1 MNLLEP
7 ELLATSAREAV
18 AKLHPRE
25 LVKKPVLFVVAVG
38 SVLTTLSALIHPSV
52 FTWVISVWLW
62 LTVLFA
68 NLAEAVAEGRGRA
81 QAESLRKARTDTVA
95 LRLNHWTYGA
105 NLRHAETEV
114 VTPAE
119 LQPFDFVL
127 VEAAKR
133 SRPTATSSTA
143 PRWWT
148 SPPSPANRPRSC
160 GSRAATGPR

>member
-1 MNLLEP
+1 MAPATAQHVPPGLGTPPRTPVNRPSRKRSGQVNMLEP
-7 ELLATSAREAV
+7 ELLAASAREAV
-18 AKLHPRE
+18 GKLHPRE

-38 SVLTTLSALIHPSV
+38 SVLTTLSALVHPSV

-105 NLRHAETEV
+105 NLRRAETEA

-119 LQPFDFVL
+119 LQPL
-127 VEAAKR
+127 TSSS
-133 SRPTATSSTA
+133 SRPAS
-143 PRWWT
+143 
-148 SPPSPANRPRSC
+148 
-160 GSRAATGPR
+160 